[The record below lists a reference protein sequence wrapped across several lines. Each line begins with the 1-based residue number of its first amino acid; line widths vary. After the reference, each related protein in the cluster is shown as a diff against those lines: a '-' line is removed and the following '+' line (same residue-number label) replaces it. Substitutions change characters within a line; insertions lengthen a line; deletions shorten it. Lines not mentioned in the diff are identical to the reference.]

1 MHVLRGGRAGRERWL
16 GLVVLLPLLGS
27 LVISS
32 ACGDA
37 SETGEAGEYSD
48 AGGAT
53 APAPGEAGELGGPGG
68 AGGGS
73 TEVPPNAA
81 PGEAGELGGPG
92 GDSDPP
98 DAGPGE
104 AGELGGPGS
113 PTTIPP
119 DGVDDGHIWVPG
131 CDVYVTERIEA
142 GQYAELRGDLEC
154 ILNDPT
160 APPDVLEAA
169 READALAQER
179 LAERETDSG
188 TTSPPE
194 PDSDSAG

>member
-1 MHVLRGGRAGRERWL
+1 MHVLRGGRAGRETWL
-16 GLVVLLPLLGS
+16 GLVVLPLLLGS
-27 LVISS
+27 LVLSA

-68 AGGGS
+68 
-73 TEVPPNAA
+73 
-81 PGEAGELGGPG
+81 EA
-92 GDSDPP
+92 DPP

-104 AGELGGPGS
+104 AGDYGGPGG
-113 PTTIPP
+113 PTTTISFPSG
-119 DGVDDGHIWVPG
+119 GVDDGHIWTPD
-131 CDVYVTERIEA
+131 CDAYVTARLEA